1 MSYIKGQNRDQLMM
15 PISLNDS
22 IPFDHYVRILDLF
35 VDKMVSNNSEIKFS
49 KGKKRVGRSAYPFEV
64 LIKLY
69 IYGFINK
76 ISSSRDLEAE
86 THRNIEVMFL
96 LEGLKP
102 DHKTIS
108 DFRKDNSKAIRT
120 FTLGFRKF
128 LISKEYI
135 KGELVATDGTK
146 LKANTNRNSAS
157 IEKVSNKLI
166 ACENELTRY
175 LDQMGDNDILAD
187 IEETIAN
194 ISDKSNVEATVVKKI
209 FELKKEVERLQKT
222 KQEIE
227 KRDVKS
233 IFPSDPDAKL
243 MKDKSGFIPGYNIQ
257 STVDDE
263 HKMIIQMDVTDKQ
276 NDIECLESNINAV
289 KEQIELTPK
298 TVLAD
303 KGYGNEDHLKNL
315 SEIED
320 LEVVVPIQE
329 FGNQKSLAK
338 KGITFKHS
346 ESEDCYFCSEG
357 KKLKKT
363 HNCVKYNGKIY
374 KKYQGVDCQDCSR
387 KLECTKSKKGKVLSI
402 RINSEFIT
410 QYKKNL
416 ESEANQA
423 YIKRRK
429 SIVEHPFGTMK
440 KWMGQIPLKLRG
452 KQKVQTEIDL
462 YSISY
467 NFKRLINVESY
478 EILMQKLINWA

>member
-1 MSYIKGQNRDQLMM
+1 MGYIKGQNRDQLMM

-22 IPFDHYVRILDLF
+22 IPFDHYIRLLDLF
-35 VDKMVSNNSEIKFS
+35 VDKMVSNNSEIEFN
-49 KGKKRVGRSAYPFEV
+49 KGKHRVGRSAYPFEV

-69 IYGFINK
+69 IYGFINR
-76 ISSSRDLEAE
+76 ISSCRDLEAE
-86 THRNIEVMFL
+86 TYRNIEVMFL
-96 LEGLKP
+96 LHGLSP

-120 FTLGFRKF
+120 FTLGFRRF
-128 LISKEYI
+128 LISKDYV
-135 KGELVATDGTK
+135 KGDLVATDGTK
-146 LKANTNRNSAS
+146 LKANTNRNSVS

-166 ACENELTRY
+166 ACENELTKY
-175 LDQMGDNDILAD
+175 LEQMGDNDILAE
-187 IEETIAN
+187 IEESLTN

-209 FELKKEVERLQKT
+209 FELKKEVERLEKS
-222 KQEIE
+222 KQEME

-243 MKDKSGFIPGYNIQ
+243 MKDKSGFIPGYNVQ

-263 HKMIIQMDVTDKQ
+263 YKMIIQMDVTDKQ

-315 SEIED
+315 SKIKN

-329 FGNQKSLAK
+329 YGNQKSLAK
-338 KGITFKHS
+338 KGITFKHN
-346 ESEDCYFCSEG
+346 EKEDCYFCSEG

-363 HNCVKYNGKIY
+363 HNCVKDKGKYYN
-374 KKYQGVDCQDCSR
+374 KYQGVECEGCPRRSD
-387 KLECTKSKKGKVLSI
+387 CTKSKKGKVLSI
-402 RINSEFIT
+402 RINSDFIT

-416 ESEANQA
+416 ESDVNQA

-429 SIVEHPFGTMK
+429 SIVEHPFGTLK

-452 KQKVQTEIDL
+452 LQKVQTEIDL

-467 NFKRLINVESY
+467 NFKRLINIEPF
-478 EILMQKLINWA
+478 EKLMQKLLNWA